1 MREPIKNLLVASVA
15 GLLLAACGSDTEET
29 ASATERETDGGF
41 SKTTIL
47 KERYDVEYADGVAVV
62 EDDTMAKLVSYD
74 ADTSTLIFAGDARED
89 LRFDT
94 GQVVVFSRLT
104 LGRVKSVLES
114 GSNIVVETTP
124 AAFTDAYRNAD
135 IELEARVEWAQP
147 QTSNVLPRFELIR
160 SAMADESWSI
170 GHKFSYKGVE
180 VDVKFIPKS
189 ADRLEFEINS
199 KISKSAKMQAF
210 TRAEAAG
217 VSTVK
222 EVTPDNWAVST
233 MDLLDLDSTPEYSSG
248 LPEPDTG
255 DRTHTVTPSGAVA
268 AVKASGHISG
278 FVQALQI
285 NVRESSLEK
294 FDFRLRELKG
304 EMRVEGAGLTDAAG
318 SFEVK
323 MPLEYVIPVY
333 VGPVPVAIKVGAA
346 LKLTPQVHSGSS
358 KFCFKASYDAST
370 GLSFETGSLKNE
382 SDVKS
387 RKAELCGREETVSA
401 GPITV
406 GFGASANF
414 PEISLLIFGNTIV
427 PSIALQT
434 GGATTYEPGLLSAL
448 PACQSGKVDLQAL
461 IKVALSFLGV
471 LMEREH
477 KLWQRK
483 KEWKCDGTVEETTFD
498 PVNGEKKE
506 TRRADE

>member
-1 MREPIKNLLVASVA
+1 MRDLIKNLVVATVA
-15 GLLLAACGSDTEET
+15 GLCLAACGGET
-29 ASATERETDGGF
+29 ASTPESSGDGF
-41 SKTTIL
+41 STTTIL

-62 EDDTMAKLVSYD
+62 EDDTMAQLVSYD
-74 ADTSTLIFAGDARED
+74 AGSGTLVFPSGAEKD
-89 LRFDT
+89 LQFDV
-94 GQVVVFSRLT
+94 GQVVVFSKLT
-104 LGRVKSVLES
+104 LGKIKAVREL
-114 GSNIVVETTP
+114 GGNIEIETTP
-124 AAFTDAYRNAD
+124 ALLTDAYRNAD

-147 QTSNVLPRFELIR
+147 RTSSVLPRFELIR
-160 SAMADESWSI
+160 NAVADESWSI
-170 GHKFSYKGVE
+170 GHKFSHKGVE
-180 VDVKFIPKS
+180 IDVKFTPKS

-199 KISKSAKMQAF
+199 KISKSSKMQAF
-210 TRAEAAG
+210 TRAEAAA

-222 EVTPDNWAVST
+222 EVRPDNWAVST

-255 DRTHTVTPSGAVA
+255 DRTHTVTPAGAVA

-294 FDFRLRELKG
+294 FDFRIRELKG

-346 LKLTPQVHSGSS
+346 IKMTPQVHSGSS

-382 SDVKS
+382 SNVRS

-434 GGATTYEPGLLSAL
+434 GGSTTYEPGILSAL
-448 PACQSGKVDLQAL
+448 PACQAGKVDLQAL

-471 LMEREH
+471 SMEREH

-483 KEWKCDGTVEETTFD
+483 KEWKCDGTIEETTFD